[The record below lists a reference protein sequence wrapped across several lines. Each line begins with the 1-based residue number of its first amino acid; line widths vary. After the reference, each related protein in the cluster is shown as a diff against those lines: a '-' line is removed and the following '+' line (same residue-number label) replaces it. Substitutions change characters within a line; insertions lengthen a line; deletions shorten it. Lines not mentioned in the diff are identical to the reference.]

1 MELAKQVVWK
11 EGIFISPQH
20 FQQQAIHNKSYIQ
33 NYASTQGY
41 SAHFGLSDI
50 TLNTD
55 LLKIGKIAVT
65 NCRGLFPD
73 GYYFNLLIGQYLKI
87 IDILI

>member
-1 MELAKQVVWK
+1 MDLAKQVVWK

-41 SAHFGLSDI
+41 TDHFGLSSI
-50 TLNTD
+50 ALNK
-55 LLKIGKIAVT
+55 KI
-65 NCRGLFPD
+65 
-73 GYYFNLLIGQYLKI
+73 
-87 IDILI
+87 